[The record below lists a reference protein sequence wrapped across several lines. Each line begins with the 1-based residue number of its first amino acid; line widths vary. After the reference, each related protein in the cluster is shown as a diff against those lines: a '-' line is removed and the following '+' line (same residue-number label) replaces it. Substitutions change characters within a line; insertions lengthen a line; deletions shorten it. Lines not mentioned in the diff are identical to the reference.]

1 MNGENVLIQFKQEFI
16 GYSSES
22 LEEFIELPQDLQL
35 VKWLTSAT
43 NEDIIN
49 GSNLSLIYRIPN
61 VQLAKIPIHK
71 IIALLKNKSEIQR
84 VEIENIHTIHY
95 LPNDPLYGDQWYL
108 DQINLQQALDLW
120 NFPNGD
126 IPNSENI
133 LLVAVDTGVD
143 WTHSDLVQNIWQN
156 LDEDAD
162 NDGQTIECD
171 GILNNNICN
180 GEWVLDPDDLNGID
194 DDNWDA
200 DPTTLID
207 DLIGWDF
214 VGNAGTADNN
224 PKPNLSEEYYNGW
237 NHGTHVA
244 GLLSAITDNNIGI
257 SSSAF
262 NGKIMPLK
270 CAMEDDGQ
278 NLTIINGFDAM
289 LYAAKKGYYLNLQ
302 TIINASWG
310 GNIFSQFELETV
322 SLIRENYKAIIVS
335 SAGNGYNNY
344 QVSGMIFPASYDP
357 VISVTPLGLN
367 DNWNHWAHF
376 HNTVD
381 ISAPGEGILSTAYNN
396 QYSIFTGSSQ
406 ASPIVASGI
415 ALLSAYHPEYNSEQ
429 LIRMIL
435 ETSDSSIYNINEEEY
450 IQGSLG
456 KGRIDLETAL
466 VTPLFP
472 SFTIIVNSMQV
483 INDIDGLASAG
494 DTVQIT
500 LSLHNSDNWGS
511 ADSIF
516 ISPYIL
522 NSNIQLLGNE
532 TLIPFIDSGQ
542 SIPMDDNILTV
553 IFSPELSSGNYNLYL
568 SIDANQHLPG
578 FSYHTEISIPLFI
591 YNIIYYGDV
600 NNDQIV
606 DILDVLITQGI
617 IFGSL
622 SESHYSVSNVNL
634 NFDDTLNIID
644 IVLIVNKILTD

>member
-1 MNGENVLIQFKQEFI
+1 MLIQFKQEFI
-16 GYSSES
+16 GYSLKS
-22 LEEFIELPQDLQL
+22 LEEFIDLPQDLHL

-61 VQLAKIPIHK
+61 VQLAKVPIHE

-84 VEIENIHTIHY
+84 VEIENIHIIHY
-95 LPNDPLYGDQWYL
+95 VPNDPLYSDQWYL

-120 NFPNGD
+120 NFSNGV

-162 NDGQTIECD
+162 NDGRTIECD
-171 GILNNNICN
+171 GILNDNICN

-214 VGNAGTADNN
+214 VGNDGTADNN
-224 PKPNLSEEYYNGW
+224 PKPNLSEGYYNGW
-237 NHGTHVA
+237 NHGTHIA

-289 LYAAKKGYYLNLQ
+289 LYAAKKGYYSNLQ

-322 SLIRENYKAIIVS
+322 SLIRENYKGIIVS
-335 SAGNGYNNY
+335 SAGNGYNNS
-344 QVSGMIFPASYDP
+344 QVSGMTFPASYDP

-381 ISAPGEGILSTAYNN
+381 ISAPGEGILSTAHNN
-396 QYSIFTGSSQ
+396 QFSIFTGSSQ

-466 VTPLFP
+466 ITPLFP
-472 SFTIIVNSMQV
+472 SFTITVNSMQI

-516 ISPYIL
+516 ISPYVL
-522 NSNIQLLGNE
+522 NSNIELLGNE
-532 TLIPFIDSGQ
+532 TSIPFIDSGQ

-553 IFSPELSSGNYNLYL
+553 IFSPELSSGNYNIYL

-578 FSYHTEISIPLFI
+578 FSYHAEISIPLFI

-606 DILDVLITQGI
+606 DIMDVLITQGI

-644 IVLIVNKILTD
+644 VVLIVNKILTD